1 MIDDVR
7 KNILPKYAADKLRLS
22 VTPVLLISIGG
33 VQADVQYMIGGPD
46 VKKLEQYATAV
57 MADLRKAPGA
67 RDVDSSIS
75 TGKPQFGVRIDRAKA
90 AELGVSVA
98 DAANTLR
105 LLVAGG
111 KVSDYYEKGEQYEVH
126 VRSVA
131 NARNRL
137 EELEMVTVPSSK
149 WGNVPLGDI
158 VRFDE
163 STGPAEINRF
173 ARTRQVTI
181 NANLAPGASQQIV
194 QDELEKS
201 VAQLKMGPDYKT
213 GLLGRSKEMAKM
225 QRAFLTAFV
234 MAFLFVYL
242 CLAAQFESWAAPD
255 HDPLVAALDRAI
267 CLAFAIPLAPID
279 QHFLA
284 IGHSGV
290 VRGGEEERDLAD
302 RPHQPTP
309 RGRDGEVRS
318 DCAGQPRPSPPH
330 LDDHG
335 GLRRRHDPHAGVQ
348 R

>member
-1 MIDDVR
+1 M
-7 KNILPKYAADKLRLS
+7 
-22 VTPVLLISIGG
+22 
-33 VQADVQYMIGGPD
+33 
-46 VKKLEQYATAV
+46 
-57 MADLRKAPGA
+57 
-67 RDVDSSIS
+67 
-75 TGKPQFGVRIDRAKA
+75 
-90 AELGVSVA
+90 GVSVA

-242 CLAAQFESWAAPD
+242 CLAAQFESWLHPITILLSLPLTVPFALLSLFLLHQSINIFSLLGILVLFAVVKKNAILQIDHTNQLRAAGWRSSKRLCRPTAT
-255 HDPLVAALDRAI
+255 VS
-267 CLAFAIPLAPID
+267 AP
-279 QHFLA
+279 
-284 IGHSGV
+284 S
-290 VRGGEEERDLAD
+290 
-302 RPHQPTP
+302 
-309 RGRDGEVRS
+309 
-318 DCAGQPRPSPPH
+318 
-330 LDDHG
+330 
-335 GLRRRHDPHAGVQ
+335 
-348 R
+348 

>member
-1 MIDDVR
+1 M
-7 KNILPKYAADKLRLS
+7 
-22 VTPVLLISIGG
+22 TPVSLISVGG

-90 AELGVSVA
+90 AELGVSIA

-137 EELEMVTVPSSK
+137 DELKMVTVPSSK

-158 VRFDE
+158 VRFDPG
-163 STGPAEINRF
+163 TGPAEINRF

-213 GLLGRSKEMAKM
+213 GLLGSPRKWP
-225 QRAFLTAFV
+225 R
-234 MAFLFVYL
+234 
-242 CLAAQFESWAAPD
+242 C
-255 HDPLVAALDRAI
+255 
-267 CLAFAIPLAPID
+267 
-279 QHFLA
+279 
-284 IGHSGV
+284 SG
-290 VRGGEEERDLAD
+290 RF
-302 RPHQPTP
+302 
-309 RGRDGEVRS
+309 
-318 DCAGQPRPSPPH
+318 SPPSSWPSSSSISASPPSSSRGCTRSRSSCRCRLTVPFALLSLLILH
-330 LDDHG
+330 QSINIFSLLGILVLFAVVKKNAILQIDHTNQ
-335 GLRRRHDPHAGVQ
+335 LRAAGWRSSRRLCRPTATGSAPS
-348 R
+348 